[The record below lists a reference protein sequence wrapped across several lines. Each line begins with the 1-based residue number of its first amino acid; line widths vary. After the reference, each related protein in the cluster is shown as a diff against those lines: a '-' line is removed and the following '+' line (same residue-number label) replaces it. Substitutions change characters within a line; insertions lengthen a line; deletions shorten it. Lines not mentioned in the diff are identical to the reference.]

1 MLMTPSEIARTVR
14 LAKNPSEQVKIL
26 AELNLCKVE
35 EIIEAL
41 RSEGIKVR
49 VTPRGGR
56 KAARA

>member
-1 MLMTPSEIARTVR
+1 MLMTSSEIARTVR